1 MKTTIWLKNGKILK
15 QVDNNLNVI
24 PELEN
29 KIYNMDFDSD
39 HGTIFL
45 EEFADKFH
53 FDYKLYNVCSDDINY
68 IVNTYEN
75 TTGNLGVLFSGLK
88 GTGKTVSAKVLANK
102 LGLPVILVNSPYPGI
117 DSFIGKIQCECILL
131 FDEFEKNFS
140 DDDCKDEILLSVMDS
155 VYSND
160 YRKVFILTTN
170 TTQINSNFLS
180 RPSRIRYVKKFGNL
194 SPEIILEYLKDNLK
208 YPEYTQDI
216 IEFVDSLELSTIDIL
231 KVVVEDVNIHNIS
244 PTKLKNL
251 LNITLPVFRYSF
263 SFMWCDKLSDAN
275 EATFEHNES
284 LIDTPKPD
292 GGTYEAKDFRIHYG
306 CHLNSRQHILDYQVG
321 DTFGNFGTII
331 KPISNKGYV
340 VTLDDDDY
348 YLIRVENLDLRPSLY
363 NGLLCV

>member
-15 QVDNNLNVI
+15 QADNSLNVI

-102 LGLPVILVNSPYPGI
+102 LGLPVILVNAPYPGI
-117 DSFIGKIQCECILL
+117 DAFIGKIQCECVLL
-131 FDEFEKNFS
+131 FDEFEKNFNR
-140 DDDCKDEILLSVMDS
+140 DDYKDEILLSVMDG

-170 TTQINSNFLS
+170 TIQINSNFLS

-194 SPEIILEYLKDNLK
+194 SPKIILEYLEDNLK

-231 KVVVEDVNIHNIS
+231 KVVVEDVNIHNIP

-251 LNITLPVFRYSF
+251 LNITIPVFRYNF
-263 SFMWCDKLSDAN
+263 SYMTCDKLSDAN
-275 EATFEHNES
+275 EATFEYNES
-284 LIDTPKPD
+284 LINTPNPD
-292 GGTYEAKDFRIHYG
+292 GGTYCAEDFKIYYG
-306 CHLNSRQHILDYQVG
+306 RYSNCRCSALDLQVG
-321 DTFGNFGTII
+321 DEFGNFGTII
-331 KPISNKGYV
+331 KPVNNKGYI
-340 VTLDDDDY
+340 VTLDNGIY
-348 YLIRVENLDLRPSLY
+348 FLIRIENIDLRPSLY